1 MMTMRSFVPKTL
13 VLLAWMSLA
22 PISFAAAAETASL
35 KAARDELQLQ
45 HFDKARAAA
54 EQASKADPK
63 DYRAYYYLAM
73 AELGLG
79 HQDLARAHVD
89 KALALVPATARPSV
103 EKLSGMITA
112 QAAAASPAVIIS
124 CTFSGERR
132 ASYSAEPYVIAEKT
146 DIMKIGAGTFQW
158 WNEASSTWVGER
170 CPPVANASDA
180 WSINASCEFNER
192 VLGYTYEAHELGAD
206 TVHTDAVQI
215 NRLTGAYTQTA
226 TQTYGPNQPKLPTL
240 AGVTIKETRSGSC
253 RATRDP
259 AEAKPKF

>member
-1 MMTMRSFVPKTL
+1 MIMRSLVPKTL
-13 VLLAWMSLA
+13 VLLVALMSLS
-22 PISFAAAAETASL
+22 PISLAGATETAGL
-35 KAARDELQLQ
+35 KTARDELQLQ
-45 HFDKARAAA
+45 HFDKARVAA

-89 KALALVPATARPSV
+89 KALALVPAALRPGV

-112 QAAAASPAVIIS
+112 QATAASPAVIIS
-124 CTFSGERR
+124 CTFSGERK

-146 DIMKIGAGTFQW
+146 DIMKIGTGTFQW

-170 CPPVANASDA
+170 CPPVATASDA
-180 WSINASCEFNER
+180 WSIKASCEFNER
-192 VLGYTYEAHELGAD
+192 LIGYTYEARQLDAD

-240 AGVTIKETRSGSC
+240 ANVTIKETRSGTC